1 MNDTGGHPGVRS
13 LLAKFETNQTSA
25 PSPPSRGR
33 SPAGSD
39 NSGSARPLS
48 KIRASFVAVDGATQP
63 NPLAGLRSVSVRSDS
78 PAGPTRVRSF
88 HSDDM
93 EGGLKSPLSPT
104 GNGFPWRTSAPS
116 TTESEV
122 APKPTMEKVATPL
135 VEEAKPLEDKENT
148 PAENTTAPTAAASNP
163 PSPKKTATPRPA
175 AIQVAKRSSPVKPAT
190 KSPTH
195 PRRPTSPAKTV
206 DHTAKTT
213 RASRPSTTAKPTP
226 HEPVKVATQKPSR
239 ASLNP
244 TAKPATRTVRASAS
258 ARDLT
263 KPTASSVSRTTRT
276 VSTSAR
282 PAATTSTTSTT
293 AKKEP
298 TAAPS
303 APLSRKPSTLKNASA
318 TTQRRAITPTAA
330 SLRKQAPRASPPE
343 RPHSRTSN
351 TSSKPVDE
359 GFLARMM
366 RPTASSA
373 SKSHDK
379 VDIKS
384 PPRTTRTAQAPRR
397 VPSKLESRPPR
408 LTKPDHGKQR
418 GASAEPQ
425 KPQPKP
431 EQDAA
436 PKETL
441 ASHVALQE
449 KLAEPEPSVPEETP
463 VEAPAVEKEPKE
475 PKEPEEARES
485 VVEEVVAPMTE
496 APAETTP
503 TPNGDE
509 ASEEPAVVEEH
520 ATEPLSSVP
529 EDHAVSSAE
538 PATEDASEPEDLADE
553 VVPIET
559 PADIATETSEK
570 ILLEASNEVNLDM
583 DKLALN

>member
-93 EGGLKSPLSPT
+93 ESGLKSPLSPT
-104 GNGFPWRTSAPS
+104 GNGFPWRTSALS
-116 TTESEV
+116 TMEQEV
-122 APKPTMEKVATPL
+122 VPKPTMEKVATPL

-148 PAENTTAPTAAASNP
+148 PAENTTAPTAAESNP
-163 PSPKKTATPRPA
+163 PSPKKTAASRPA
-175 AIQVAKRSSPVKPAT
+175 AIQVAKRSPPVKPAT

-195 PRRPTSPAKTV
+195 PRTPTSPAKPV
-206 DHTAKTT
+206 DHTTKTT

-226 HEPVKVATQKPSR
+226 HEPAKVAAHKPSR
-239 ASLNP
+239 PSLNP
-244 TAKPATRTVRASAS
+244 ATKPATRTVRPSAS

-276 VSTSAR
+276 VSTSTR
-282 PAATTSTTSTT
+282 PSATTSTTSTT
-293 AKKEP
+293 AKKGP
-298 TAAPS
+298 TAVPS

-384 PPRTTRTAQAPRR
+384 PPRTTRTTQAPRR

-449 KLAEPEPSVPEETP
+449 KLAEPEPIVPEEAP
-463 VEAPAVEKEPKE
+463 VVEEELKE
-475 PKEPEEARES
+475 PKEPEEPKEP

-496 APAETTP
+496 ALAETP
-503 TPNGDE
+503 VIPGGDE
-509 ASEEPAVVEEH
+509 ASEEPAIIDEH
-520 ATEPLSSVP
+520 VAEPLSSVP
-529 EDHAVSSAE
+529 EDHTVSSAE
-538 PATEDASEPEDLADE
+538 PATNEASEPEDLADE

-559 PADIATETSEK
+559 HADIATETSEK
-570 ILLEASNEVNLDM
+570 TPLEASNEVNLDM